1 MELEILKLVY
11 DYSVKGKLAD
21 NKFVDKIVEIV
32 VKNRN
37 LHEYVRDVIFTTEQ
51 EGANDFRTTASYNH
65 LTRRIRVYYKN
76 ILINMECFEYCKEFK
91 ELFNSLEQIMVR
103 NFKIAQIIL
112 HELEHALQT
121 KQADGKNGDSVE
133 LKLIN
138 ASLRLALAIKNP
150 NFLVAQGL
158 DKEISLQEFRIYCE
172 RERKLYEK
180 YYLFTPTER
189 MAEINSFNTI
199 MLSLE
204 PIKKAVFSLYGFEC
218 IVLFKTMLNAYQL
231 SKKEGICPTQ
241 VYLEGTRQG
250 KVWTEFDFYD
260 ANSAQLLE
268 NVSAEYDLGK
278 RISLGLPISQDE
290 FNMMDSA
297 KIQM

>member
-1 MELEILKLVY
+1 MELEILELVF
-11 DYSVKGKLAD
+11 DYSIKGKLAD
-21 NKFVDKIVEIV
+21 NQFVDKIIEIV
-32 VKNRN
+32 VKKRN
-37 LHEYVRDVIFTTEQ
+37 LNDYVRDVIFTTEQ
-51 EGANDFRTTASYNH
+51 EGSNDFRTTASYNH
-65 LTRRIRVYYKN
+65 LTRRIRVNYKN
-76 ILINMECFEYCKEFK
+76 ILINMEYFEYCK

-121 KQADGKNGDSVE
+121 NQADGKNGDSVE

-180 YYLFTPTER
+180 YYDFNPAER
-189 MAEINSFNTI
+189 MAEINSLNTI
-199 MLSLE
+199 ILSLE

-231 SKKEGICPTQ
+231 SKKYGICPTQ
-241 VYLEGTRQG
+241 VYLEGTRRG
-250 KVWTEFDFYD
+250 NVWTEFDFYD
-260 ANSAQLLE
+260 ANSAQLFE
-268 NVSAEYDLGK
+268 NVSAEYDFGK

>member
-1 MELEILKLVY
+1 MELEILELVF
-11 DYSVKGKLAD
+11 DYSIKGKLAD
-21 NKFVDKIVEIV
+21 NQFVDKIIEIV
-32 VKNRN
+32 VKKRN
-37 LHEYVRDVIFTTEQ
+37 LNDYVRDVIFTTEQ
-51 EGANDFRTTASYNH
+51 EGSNDFRTTASYNH
-65 LTRRIRVYYKN
+65 LTRRIQVNYKN
-76 ILINMECFEYCKEFK
+76 ILIDMECFEYCK

-121 KQADGKNGDSVE
+121 NQADGKNGDSVE

-180 YYLFTPTER
+180 YYDFNPAER
-189 MAEINSFNTI
+189 MAEINSLNTI
-199 MLSLE
+199 ILSLE
-204 PIKKAVFSLYGFEC
+204 PIKKAAFSLYGFEC

-241 VYLEGTRQG
+241 VYLEGTRRG
-250 KVWTEFDFYD
+250 NVWTEFDFYD
-260 ANSAQLLE
+260 ANSAQLFE
-268 NVSAEYDLGK
+268 NVSAEYDFGK